1 MKGNWTRLKWEDYP
15 ENPIVVWPCLIWV
28 SFMEISLWECAYTR
42 KFSEI
47 LHASKEF
54 TTKTGMK
61 DLFFFFFLFLL
72 MHMWREQACV
82 CGDKQKEFSLGK
94 ILQGLQKLWIKMP
107 YVLSDRFHL
116 SLFISISFCIC
127 PWLCRMWLFK
137 YVHVLQCW

>member
-61 DLFFFFFLFLL
+61 DLFFFFFFSVSSHAHVERTSLCLWRQAKGIFSWQNSSGTSETLDQNAICSFWSFPFVTLHLHLFL
-72 MHMWREQACV
+72 
-82 CGDKQKEFSLGK
+82 
-94 ILQGLQKLWIKMP
+94 
-107 YVLSDRFHL
+107 YL
-116 SLFISISFCIC
+116 SLTMQNVII
-127 PWLCRMWLFK
+127 
-137 YVHVLQCW
+137 